1 MDGTSPGR
9 DLSATA
15 TTRDLFASHALEAYN
30 AASSAHESR
39 WSEVQIA
46 EAAWNMA
53 DLMMARRQ
61 AADPVL
67 DILAAHALGSYIASN
82 EDRWSDGQI
91 ADAAWD
97 LAKLTIA
104 RRGSAGSARPAS
116 AAAAG
121 GPGA

>member
-9 DLSATA
+9 DLAATA
-15 TTRDLFASHALEAYN
+15 TTRDFFAAHALGAYN

-53 DLMMARRQ
+53 DLMMVRRK
-61 AADPVL
+61 ANDPVL
-67 DILAAHALGSYIASN
+67 DLLAAHALGSYIASN

-91 ADAAWD
+91 ADAAWN
-97 LAKLTIA
+97 LARLAIA
-104 RRGSAGSARPAS
+104 RRGSDGLAHPAAV
-116 AAAAG
+116 AA
-121 GPGA
+121 PGDFGV